1 MKRFF
6 KILPV
11 VLVTVLAMV
20 GCRSHRTTVKHEE
33 TRWHRVTLDSTAT
46 CVDTTTR
53 RDSVSLAWLTG
64 ALSLEID
71 SVDWHFEWDSVGQP
85 ARVTSTRRTVR
96 RSGTSGT
103 TTAAA
108 VQVMSREEARY
119 QRAVQDSVS
128 HELTEDKRAETKSGS
143 SVLNWLK
150 VAGMVVLLALVVMGV
165 VHLRKLTEKWSK
177 RP

>member
-1 MKRFF
+1 MKRFC

-11 VLVTVLAMV
+11 VLVTVLAVV
-20 GCRSHRTTVKHEE
+20 GCRSHRTTVTHEA
-33 TRWHRVTLDSTAT
+33 TRYQRVIQDST
-46 CVDTTTR
+46 VSHMDTTTR

-108 VQVMSREEARY
+108 VQVMSHEEARY
-119 QRAVQDSVS
+119 QRAVLDSVS
-128 HELTEDKRAETKSGS
+128 HELTEDKQVETKSGS
-143 SVLNWLK
+143 SLQNWLT
-150 VAGMVVLLALVVMGV
+150 VAGMAVLLALVVMGV
-165 VHLRKLTEKWSK
+165 LHLRKLTERWSK